1 MTTNLATILAT
12 KIRTALEL
20 NPDAN
25 PVHEAL
31 KLGQLA
37 VLVNQAG
44 LSLTPL
50 PEQEQPRVA
59 SEVQRH
65 PSGVEVV
72 ANRWSVMVD
81 GRWAGLVSTDVLAV
95 DGAPYRTYL
104 GRAEWEHS
112 SVDAAVSHL
121 VAQQR
126 TPSPERSIERGRDD
140 AEEDSRLE
148 AEAVQA

>member
-12 KIRTALEL
+12 KIRTALDD
-20 NPDAN
+20 NCAGDA
-25 PVHEAL
+25 EGLAR
-31 KLGQLA
+31 LA
-37 VLVNQAG
+37 VQVHSAG

-59 SEVQRH
+59 AEAQRH
-65 PSGVEVV
+65 PSGVEVT

-81 GRWAGLVSTDVLAV
+81 GRWAGLVSTDVMAV
-95 DGAPYRTYL
+95 DGAPYHTYL

-112 SVDAAVSHL
+112 SLDAAVGHI

-140 AEEDSRLE
+140 AEEDSRRE
-148 AEAVQA
+148 AEAVQ

>member
-1 MTTNLATILAT
+1 MSTNLATILAT
-12 KIRTALEL
+12 KIRTALEAD
-20 NPDAN
+20 PETD
-25 PVHEAL
+25 PIHEAL
-31 KLGQLA
+31 ELGQLA

-50 PEQEQPRVA
+50 PEQEPPRA
-59 SEVQRH
+59 TSEAQRH
-65 PSGVEVV
+65 PSGVEVT

-81 GRWAGLVSTDVLAV
+81 GRWAGLVSTDVMAV
-95 DGAPYRTYL
+95 DGAPYYTYL

-112 SVDAAVSHL
+112 SLDAAVSHI

-140 AEEDSRLE
+140 AEEDSRRE
-148 AEAVQA
+148 AEAVQ